1 MRPQNEPQT
10 EIPALDETGQTKY
23 GCRWK
28 DATAHMLGWCE
39 FIKISPLSSLLAE
52 RKGGGK
58 KQYRNRV
65 VDQEFPS
72 VLVHQEESDR
82 PPASQPPSSS
92 NGIALIKGWGS
103 CCEFGS
109 RNFVLMD
116 CVRLDGMKVLGKKE
130 NAVARMLPGWITW
143 AWSDLWAIY
152 LLDP

>member
-1 MRPQNEPQT
+1 MRPQDEPQT
-10 EIPALDETGQTKY
+10 EIPAQDETGQTKY

-52 RKGGGK
+52 LRAGGETIPKSCGWPRISQRFSSSRRKW
-58 KQYRNRV
+58 
-65 VDQEFPS
+65 PT
-72 VLVHQEESDR
+72 
-82 PPASQPPSSS
+82 ASQPPSSS

-103 CCEFGS
+103 CCEFGL
-109 RNFVLMD
+109 RNFALMD
-116 CVRLDGMKVLGKKE
+116 CVRLDGMEVLGKKE

-152 LLDP
+152 LPDP